1 MQAKPV
7 NTGDERP
14 ALTEAATFSQPVSF
28 GVEELFFS
36 RTDARGRIVSGN
48 SVFQRISRFDWS
60 EMIGRPHN
68 IVRHADMPRAVFHI
82 LWERIRAGLPT
93 GAYVQNR
100 TKDGNPYW
108 VFAIVTPIEDGYLSV
123 RLKPT
128 SALFPAAEAIYREIR
143 AIERANTEL
152 KPAESAA
159 RLLEKLAAAG
169 FRNFDALMAAAAMQE
184 TRARDG
190 ALGRASPDHMT
201 AFERLLTIS
210 DSLIAAVDQVA
221 VATTTYRYVP
231 LNLRIQASGI
241 GHMGASINIISRN
254 YGILMQSIEDMLA
267 AFRDA
272 IEVMSHSIV
281 CGAFLG
287 CAARI
292 QSEMADVFAEETR
305 TGNVTFAGEIQRLGH
320 SRDTQLRDAEAK
332 LKDIQG
338 CAERFFA
345 VTGEMERLTSG
356 LAAIKVMGKVES
368 ARMPI
373 GEFSALIAD
382 LEAYQHAMARG
393 LAEIGRI
400 NGNVRRDVD
409 TLKFG

>member
-1 MQAKPV
+1 M
-7 NTGDERP
+7 NTGDNRP
-14 ALTEAATFSQPVSF
+14 ALIEVATSLQSVSF

-48 SVFQRISRFDWS
+48 NVFQRISRFDWS

-68 IVRHADMPRAVFHI
+68 IVRHADMPRAVFHV

-100 TKDGNPYW
+100 AKDGSPYW
-108 VFAIVTPIEDGYLSV
+108 VYAIVTPIEDGYLSV

-128 SALFPAAEAIYREIR
+128 STLFPAAEAIYREIR
-143 AIERANTEL
+143 AIERANEQL

-159 RLLEKLAAAG
+159 MLLDKLAAAG
-169 FRNFDALMAAAAMQE
+169 FRSFDAFMAAAAMHE
-184 TRARDG
+184 TRARDA
-190 ALGRASPDHMT
+190 ALGRATPDHMV
-201 AFERLLTIS
+201 ALERLLQIS
-210 DSLIAAVDQVA
+210 DGLIAAADQVSA
-221 VATTTYRYVP
+221 ATTTYRYVP

-241 GHMGASINIISRN
+241 GDTGASINIISRN

-267 AFRDA
+267 SFRDA
-272 IEVMSHSIV
+272 IDVMSSAIA
-281 CGAFLG
+281 CGAFLD

-292 QSEMADVFAEETR
+292 QSEMADVFAEETKS
-305 TGNVTFAGEIQRLGH
+305 GNITFAGEIQRLGH
-320 SRDTQLRDAEAK
+320 SRDIQLRDAETR
-332 LKDIQG
+332 LKDIHG
-338 CAERFFA
+338 CAQRFFA

-373 GEFSALIAD
+373 GDFSDLISD
-382 LEAYQHAMARG
+382 LEAYQHAMSRG
-393 LAEIGRI
+393 LAEIGRV
-400 NGNVRRDVD
+400 NGNVRRDVEA
-409 TLKFG
+409 LKFG